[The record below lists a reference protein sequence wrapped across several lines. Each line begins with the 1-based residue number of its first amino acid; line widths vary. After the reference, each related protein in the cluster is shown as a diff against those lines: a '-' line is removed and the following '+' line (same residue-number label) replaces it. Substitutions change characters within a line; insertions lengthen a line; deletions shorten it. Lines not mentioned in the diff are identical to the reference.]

1 MLVLLPVGLG
11 LTRLSQKFLDNN
23 SVDTASGKGQW
34 KGSSCSLRA
43 HHVLSSAAEVAGPQA
58 GQGRASLT
66 AGFVT
71 QAQSCWE
78 ESGVARPAAPADGED
93 LPSQQKLQ
101 GSLRRRGGS
110 TPALPATRGSVQA
123 KG

>member
-1 MLVLLPVGLG
+1 MEGIEL
-11 LTRLSQKFLDNN
+11 LSQSPSRSQL
-23 SVDTASGKGQW
+23 
-34 KGSSCSLRA
+34 SCRGGWSTGR
-43 HHVLSSAAEVAGPQA
+43 A
-58 GQGRASLT
+58 GQGRASLA

>member
-1 MLVLLPVGLG
+1 MTITLWTQPLG
-11 LTRLSQKFLDNN
+11 R
-23 SVDTASGKGQW
+23 ASGRD
-34 KGSSCSLRA
+34 RA
-43 HHVLSSAAEVAGPQA
+43 ALSEPITFSAQLQRWLVHR
-58 GQGRASLT
+58 QGRASLA